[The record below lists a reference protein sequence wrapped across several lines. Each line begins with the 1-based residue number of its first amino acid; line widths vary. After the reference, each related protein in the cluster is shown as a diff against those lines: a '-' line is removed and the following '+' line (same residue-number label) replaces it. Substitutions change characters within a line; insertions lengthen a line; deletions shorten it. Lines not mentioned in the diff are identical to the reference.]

1 MVGESITD
9 KVTYEQKYE
18 IVLEFAVWISLKKIF
33 QAEVTDSARKQA
45 WHIQGTAKRHY
56 G

>member
-1 MVGESITD
+1 MRESITD

-18 IVLEFAVWISLKKIF
+18 IVLEFAVLISLKKIF
-33 QAEVTDSARKQA
+33 QAEVTDSAREKG
-45 WHIQGTAKRHY
+45 WHIQGTARRHY